1 MNAARTVSLFWKIG
15 NSFIFKSSSF
25 VHYFCIKYWKSG
37 VAVATVH
44 PSSRHKTLYL
54 DGIRGIAA
62 LIVYI
67 MHLSMVFD
75 RTVLLGFIPGVSDAY
90 YNVPVLP
97 TASLKRPFRLFVPPL
112 ATSFSVMLLVSMG
125 LFPTAKQMEALPA
138 HLPAQTVIHQST
150 WLLQLGDWLGFVV
163 GKLTNAWDWPENL
176 FVNEN
181 ESYYGAHLWTIQTE
195 FRCSMILFAVL
206 TVLSSLRWPLARHI
220 FAGIVNIYC
229 VFWNRWDVSLFLSGM
244 HLSLINAAQQ
254 LGSND
259 LLPAITRGPPPVYDS
274 YKRSACMATLRR
286 AVFGFYP
293 FILLLAGLWML
304 SYPEEKADQALG
316 FGFASRL
323 CSNVDFWQSI
333 GAIVVVF
340 SIGKLDR
347 VKSMLSSTP
356 LLYLGALSFS
366 LYLIHYPYLEMVGW
380 NLHLL
385 CREYIS
391 EAAYIAGMSTGAGM
405 LIGNLIGFLL
415 VTVGL
420 VWLSDLTM
428 RLVDNPSQRLIG
440 YLVNWVNF
448 T

>member
-1 MNAARTVSLFWKIG
+1 
-15 NSFIFKSSSF
+15 
-25 VHYFCIKYWKSG
+25 
-37 VAVATVH
+37 

-90 YNVPVLP
+90 YNVPVLRLFRSGKAMVRIFFVLSGYALTISP
-97 TASLKRPFRLFVPPL
+97 ATFLDHPESIGKLHRSIATASLKRPFRLFVPPL

-428 RLVDNPSQRLIG
+428 RLVDNPSQRL
-440 YLVNWVNF
+440 
-448 T
+448 